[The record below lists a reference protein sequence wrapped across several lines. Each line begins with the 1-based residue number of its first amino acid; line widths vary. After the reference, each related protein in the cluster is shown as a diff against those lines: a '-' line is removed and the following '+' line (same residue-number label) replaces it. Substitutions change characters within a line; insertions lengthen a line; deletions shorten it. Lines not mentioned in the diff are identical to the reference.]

1 MRKKMLR
8 FYLKVLLDTQM
19 SLTPSQIGDKY
30 YSTKMWLRLF
40 AQGIWPG
47 VGC

>member
-1 MRKKMLR
+1 MLT
-8 FYLKVLLDTQM
+8 FYLKVLLDTWM
-19 SLTPSQIGDKY
+19 SLKQSQIGDKY
-30 YSTKMWLRLF
+30 YSIKMWLRLV